1 MAVFCSFRL
10 LTLYVAPRNP
20 VECNGHI
27 MKVSELCYLGGDHL
41 QRDRKVDQF
50 LLDSVYGKTTKVED
64 AVCFIEQAH
73 STPNCL

>member
-1 MAVFCSFRL
+1 
-10 LTLYVAPRNP
+10 
-20 VECNGHI
+20 

-50 LLDSVYGKTTKVED
+50 LLDSFFFFFDFWKTTKVED

-73 STPNCL
+73 SSPNCY

>member
-1 MAVFCSFRL
+1 
-10 LTLYVAPRNP
+10 
-20 VECNGHI
+20 

-50 LLDSVYGKTTKVED
+50 LLDSLFFFFDFWKTTKVED

-73 STPNCL
+73 STPNCY